1 MDEKLL
7 EVCIDSVESAEAA
20 ARGGADRIELCS
32 ALVIGGLSPS
42 PALYRAVRAAAPGV
56 AIRAMVRPRFGDF
69 LYTAAEKSVML
80 DEARAWAAAGAD
92 GVVCGAL
99 NADGSLD
106 RAFLKEIVCATPG
119 IGHTLH
125 RAFDVGADARKALED
140 AVECG
145 FDTILTSGQ
154 RAGCAE
160 GAKLIGE
167 LVRQA
172 AGRIAILA
180 GAGVGAA
187 VIPDL
192 AARAGVRQFHLSAKT
207 TLQSAMAFRR
217 EGVPMGLPGFSEYEK
232 WQTDEAKVR
241 SARLALDSI

>member
-1 MDEKLL
+1 MDGKLL
-7 EVCIDSVESAEAA
+7 EVCIDSVESAQAA
-20 ARGGADRIELCS
+20 ANGGADRIELCS

-42 PALYRAVRAAAPGV
+42 MALYRAVRAAAPGV

-92 GVVCGAL
+92 GMVCGAL
-99 NADGSLD
+99 DRDGALD
-106 RAFLKEIVCATPG
+106 RAFLKEMVAATPG
-119 IGHTLH
+119 MGHTLH
-125 RAFDVGADARKALED
+125 RAFDVSADARKSLED

-154 RAGCAE
+154 RANCAA
-160 GAKLIGE
+160 GAELLGE

-180 GAGVGAA
+180 GAGIGAG
-187 VIPDL
+187 VIPGI
-192 AARAGVRQFHLSAKT
+192 AARTGVRQFHLSAKT
-207 TLQSAMAFRR
+207 VLRSGMAFRR